1 MAFVNNFSW
10 APSCTVGFDHMET
23 LWDRHVHDVC
33 VCLYN
38 FVYIVLFVGI
48 FFLYI
53 YYYIVHITICIY
65 LLVYLI
71 IIYIIYILLYCT
83 HLHYIALYIVLMYVV
98 LYYLVVCIV
107 IILENLGRMMNH
119 VFFWHPISG
128 KQMEKMVF
136 NKSRVIEAISCRRYS
151 QETWT

>member
-48 FFLYI
+48 FFF
-53 YYYIVHITICIY
+53 
-65 LLVYLI
+65 
-71 IIYIIYILLYCT
+71 IYILLYCT
-83 HLHYIALYIVLMYVV
+83 HYYLYLFVGLSYYYIYNIYITILYTSTLHCVVYCVNVCCIVLFGS
-98 LYYLVVCIV
+98 LHCYYF
-107 IILENLGRMMNH
+107 G
-119 VFFWHPISG
+119 
-128 KQMEKMVF
+128 
-136 NKSRVIEAISCRRYS
+136 KSRTNDEPCFFLAPDFR
-151 QETWT
+151 QTDGKDGLQ